1 MTTAVAS
8 PASDALGRSWGWLVG
23 FGVILA
29 ILGLICLVNV
39 VDATLVTVAL
49 IGLLV
54 ALAGIVEMV
63 SGFVGGSTTPRRV
76 IHVVIGVLY
85 LFVGL
90 WVFTEPIKGAIAL
103 TVLIA
108 VMLVVDGILRVWW
121 AITEAE
127 QYRVMHVLFGI
138 LVILLGFWLWTGIPY
153 AGLAIGFF
161 VGLSLLIAGVSWM
174 AIGWT
179 VRSAAKRVTTSS
191 P

>member
-8 PASDALGRSWGWLVG
+8 QESDAIGRSWGWLFG

-39 VDATLVTVAL
+39 VDATLVTAAL

-54 ALAGIVEMV
+54 AMAGIVEIV
-63 SGFVGGSTTPRRV
+63 SAFVGGSTTSRRV

-90 WVFTEPIKGAIAL
+90 WVFTEPLKGAIAL

-108 VMLVVDGILRVWW
+108 IMLVVDGILRVWW

-153 AGLAIGFF
+153 SGLAIGFF
-161 VGLSLLIAGVSWM
+161 VGLSLLIAGISWM

-179 VRSAAKRVTTSS
+179 LRSAAKRSMTSS